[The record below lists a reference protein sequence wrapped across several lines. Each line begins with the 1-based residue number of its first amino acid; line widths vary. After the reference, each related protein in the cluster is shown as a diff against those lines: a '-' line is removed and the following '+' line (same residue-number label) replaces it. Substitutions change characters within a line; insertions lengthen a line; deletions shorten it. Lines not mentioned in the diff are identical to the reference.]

1 MQPIKRHSLLPRNRD
16 EWLALRKQDVTS
28 TEVSA
33 LFNESKYMTAYELA
47 CLKAGDI
54 EDQFQ
59 PNERSE
65 WGQDLEASIAKA
77 VARKYG
83 VRVRKKNEYMRLPD
97 VRAGA
102 SFDFEIF
109 GKTRIKNGEIID
121 DYRLRTAQIMGGRGL
136 LEIKNVDSLIFK
148 NEWEVGTEPQAPP
161 HIEIQLQHQLMVSG
175 YTWGVIAAL
184 VGGNKLHLITRYAD
198 EAVHLKMQKRIT
210 NFWADLTNGV
220 YPPITM
226 PDDAWVIKKIYS
238 HAEPGKLLDARG
250 DKVPN
255 GMLDLI
261 ARYEQCARI
270 EKKIKDRKSTA
281 QAELLRMIGDHER
294 VLTDV
299 ATISCNMVAG
309 GEVTYF
315 REPYRYWKVTPKKLS
330 PKPQKEDRK

>member
-1 MQPIKRHSLLPRNRD
+1 MQQLSIARHIFNPATRED
-16 EWLALRKQDVTS
+16 WLALRKQDVTS

-59 PNERSE
+59 PNERST
-65 WGQDLEASIAKA
+65 WGQDLEATIAKI
-77 VARKYG
+77 VARRYG

-102 SFDFEIF
+102 SFDFEIH
-109 GKTRIKNGEIID
+109 GRTRLKDASSIDNYDLRVAFIKHGP
-121 DYRLRTAQIMGGRGL
+121 GL

-148 NEWEVGTEPQAPP
+148 NEWEVGAEPEAPP
-161 HIEIQLQHQLMVSG
+161 HIEIQLQQQLMVSG
-175 YTWGVIAAL
+175 LKWGAIAAF
-184 VGGNKLHLITRYAD
+184 VGGNKLYLIIRYAD
-198 EAVHLKMQKRIT
+198 EGVHLAMQKRIA
-210 NFWADLTNGV
+210 NFWVDLTNGV
-220 YPPITM
+220 YPPISM

-250 DKVPN
+250 DKAPE

-261 ARYEQCARI
+261 SRYEQCARI

-281 QAELLRMIGDHER
+281 QAQLLRMIGDHER
-294 VLTDV
+294 VLTDA

-309 GEVTYF
+309 SEISYT
-315 REPYRYWKVTPKKLS
+315 RESYRYWKVTPKKKS
-330 PKPQKEDRK
+330 AVTTAST